1 MYSSVTHLNTE
12 GVRNWGK
19 VSLGRI
25 DKVLRRLGGGE
36 RECILC
42 EYGGVLCLFGER
54 RLARRGAREAEEL
67 EPVKGRNMGSDAFLE
82 R

>member
-1 MYSSVTHLNTE
+1 MMAMSRRVYVYNSVTHLNTE

-42 EYGGVLCLFGER
+42 EYGGVLC
-54 RLARRGAREAEEL
+54 
-67 EPVKGRNMGSDAFLE
+67 
-82 R
+82 